1 MEIYIKMASSA
12 YLVSASCYQNSSFRT
27 YAKWFQQG
35 ALTQTVQAHGKEE
48 QHRWGDFAQV
58 LSFMECL

>member
-1 MEIYIKMASSA
+1 MAAIKTKATALLASA
-12 YLVSASCYQNSSFRT
+12 YRT
-27 YAKWFQQG
+27 DAKWFQQG
-35 ALTQTVQAHGKEE
+35 ALTQTVQAHGKQE